1 MCKSNVMGT
10 LQADSLSRTRTHT
23 KPQNKMHQYVILQ
36 VLIAIKDTLFQ
47 LNKTK

>member
-1 MCKSNVMGT
+1 MCKSNVMARYRQI
-10 LQADSLSRTRTHT
+10 LFHAPARTQSP
-23 KPQNKMHQYVILQ
+23 KNKMHQYVILQ